1 MTKSRYLS
9 FGLSVAWII
18 QTISASA
25 QTQVTV
31 LPSQTLDF
39 MSLDAATST
48 VVTGQPYSADGV
60 TKVTQALA
68 DGTRI
73 EREVRSKFY
82 RDSAGR
88 VRREQNI
95 LGLDSLIGALSSEP
109 QTAITINDPVAGI
122 VYSLDPVRQEARRMV
137 IPGDGYRRIL
147 PLPAPAD
154 GGTRR
159 SPDHAAIHLTLPS
172 ASTLP
177 PLPPPKTESL
187 GTRQIEGLSATG
199 EKTTTLIPAGRIG
212 NDRPIEIFDERWI
225 SSDLKVV
232 LLLRHRDPQTG
243 EMEFRL
249 TNIKRTEPSPDLF
262 KVPSDNTIILVNP
275 LPAGSRLP
283 LRRSHP
289 WLLLRPEA
297 NPGRL
302 NKQFGTSARVSGH
315 TPTKARGV

>member
-1 MTKSRYLS
+1 MTRSRYVS
-9 FGLSVAWII
+9 FGLLLVWIL
-18 QTISASA
+18 QAISASA
-25 QTQVTV
+25 QIQVTM

-39 MSLDAATST
+39 MSLDAATSS

-73 EREVRSKFY
+73 EREARSKFY

-109 QTAITINDPVAGI
+109 QMAITITDPVAGI
-122 VYSLDPVRQEARRMV
+122 VYSINPVRREARRLV
-137 IPGDGYRRIL
+137 ILSDGYQRII
-147 PLPAPAD
+147 PLPAPGTAGP
-154 GGTRR
+154 GGARITPP
-159 SPDHAAIHLTLPS
+159 SIVTLPS

-187 GTRQIEGLSATG
+187 GTRQIEGLLASG
-199 EKTTTLIPAGRIG
+199 EKTTSLIPAGRIG

-243 EMEFRL
+243 EVEFRL
-249 TNIKRTEPSPDLF
+249 TNIKRAEPSPDLF
-262 KVPSDNTIILVNP
+262 KVPSDTTIILVNP
-275 LPAGSRLP
+275 APGTGTLAPIAPKPPLAPIGPGSNP
-283 LRRSHP
+283 
-289 WLLLRPEA
+289 RP
-297 NPGRL
+297 P
-302 NKQFGTSARVSGH
+302 Q
-315 TPTKARGV
+315 